1 MAAVTKGTLRP
12 LRADPINNRIGK
24 ASAIL
29 AVGDPVVIDAAAAAD
44 PEFQCS
50 YKKAASE
57 TFVHGWVLK
66 PAVAGG
72 KVEINTDG
80 EITGYSGLTPGA
92 ALTVAS
98 GNIDTTAPAAG
109 ERGQFIAIN
118 ATTIAFRR

>member
-12 LRADPINNRIGK
+12 LRSDPVHNRIGK

-29 AVGDPVVIDAAAAAD
+29 AVGDPVVIDAAAAVD

-57 TFVHGWVLK
+57 TFVDGIVLK

-72 KVEINTDG
+72 KVEVGTFC
-80 EITGYSGLTPGA
+80 EITGFSGLTIA
-92 ALTVAS
+92 AKLTVVS
-98 GNIDTTAPAAG
+98 GNIDNTAPAAG
-109 ERGQFIAIN
+109 ERGQFQAIN
-118 ATTIAFRR
+118 ATTIEFRK